1 MAKPG
6 SVIIVATSERHS
18 NAGGQARE
26 RGLVE
31 KTTKPVPQSPDC
43 RLCEAT
49 TKNGEEP
56 GERLEGRIISAWPI
70 ALCARASP
78 ARNAE
83 SGSSFDRKASSR
95 SAKKN
100 PWRVALR
107 RNVERSLNSNQAR
120 LEFSTSRYHF
130 SSAVTSIVRNRKTAE
145 YNRVVLTGYVDRVPH
160 LILPISRQNALR
172 MAPAETPNS

>member
-1 MAKPG
+1 MAKAG
-6 SVIIVATSERHS
+6 SVIIVPPLRGILTLR
-18 NAGGQARE
+18 GQARE

-83 SGSSFDRKASSR
+83 SGSSFDRKARSR

-100 PWRVALR
+100 P
-107 RNVERSLNSNQAR
+107 
-120 LEFSTSRYHF
+120 
-130 SSAVTSIVRNRKTAE
+130 
-145 YNRVVLTGYVDRVPH
+145 
-160 LILPISRQNALR
+160 
-172 MAPAETPNS
+172 